1 MPPTTQQRQDA
12 GRQFGRDLDIEN
24 DTRRESGLAPLT
36 TQRAPEGTQVVE
48 TGSVPASSLAAPVSR
63 VNVPAPVENIV
74 QPARGIDAVRDN
86 LTFDIQEFRTN
97 QAQERE
103 NFQQLQALGGG
114 ESFIDARTRLTQE
127 SGMVANQTRLQDIQT
142 QLAGLSTESLG
153 TRVNIASEAG
163 ATGATSQRAMSAE
176 QSKNNVRSFGLAAE
190 ASILQGNIESA
201 RTFVNDAI
209 STIYQDRQLGRQ
221 NLIDQ
226 NNALSNILDPQRA
239 EILMQDNRRYEE
251 EIAATQRVQSAVDL
265 AMQSGSATADDV
277 KRMTD
282 PTLTDEDRL
291 ATAQGIVSRGET
303 EMRNLEIE
311 QITAQINSSNRA
323 NQGSTGTL
331 STQVIQLEDG
341 SKALVNSQTGEVIKN
356 FGNTNTSTDNLQKY
370 NTEKAVLDQ
379 NIKRVDEIL
388 SNTLGVS
395 ASTGALQQDRFGGL
409 LTGSIDAELTGAAN
423 LFRFVP
429 GIGNILG
436 SNATVTQKGDVL
448 AATSFI
454 VNNATF
460 DKLTAL
466 KADGATFGSLSD
478 PERVAIGK
486 AASDLAASAITNETG
501 EITGF
506 RGSQEAFER
515 NMGLVLQGYQAAEE
529 QLTIEFGLTSLDTT
543 EASTVWNN
551 QQ

>member
-12 GRQFGRDLDIEN
+12 GRQLGRDLDIEN

-36 TQRAPEGTQVVE
+36 TQRAPEGTRVVE

-63 VNVPAPVENIV
+63 VNVPEPVENIV
-74 QPARGIDAVRDN
+74 QPAQGIDAVRDN

-114 ESFIDARTRLTQE
+114 ESFIDTRTRLTQE

-142 QLAGLSTESLG
+142 QLAGLS
-153 TRVNIASEAG
+153 AQSEGVQVDILNRPG
-163 ATGATSQRAMSAE
+163 ATRRGNQLAMSAE
-176 QSKNNVRSFGLAAE
+176 QAKNNVRSFGLAAE

-201 RTFVNDAI
+201 RTFVNDAMT
-209 STIYQDRQLGRQ
+209 TIYQDRQLGRQ

>member
-1 MPPTTQQRQDA
+1 MPPTAKQRQDA
-12 GRQFGRDLDIEN
+12 GRQLGRDLDIEN
-24 DTRRESGLAPLT
+24 DTRRQSGLAPVT
-36 TQRAPEGTQVVE
+36 TERTPALN
-48 TGSVPASSLAAPVSR
+48 TGSIDAASLAAPVTR
-63 VNVPAPVENIV
+63 VNVPEPVQSIV
-74 QPARGIDAVRDN
+74 QPPRGIDAVRDN
-86 LTFDIQEFRTN
+86 LTFDIQEFRNN

-103 NFQQLQALGGG
+103 NFQILQAIGGG
-114 ESFIDARTRLTQE
+114 QSMQDQRTQLNDQFNIP
-127 SGMVANQTRLQDIQT
+127 ANQIRLQDIQT
-142 QLAGLSTESLG
+142 QLAGLSTQ
-153 TRVNIASEAG
+153 SEGVQVDILNRPG
-163 ATGATSQRAMSAE
+163 ATRRGNQLAMSAE
-176 QSKNNVRSFGLAAE
+176 QAKNNVRSYGLAAE

-201 RTFVNDAI
+201 RTFVNDAMT
-209 STIYQDRQLGRQ
+209 TIYQDRQLGRQ

-239 EILMQDNRRYEE
+239 EILQQDNRRYEE

-265 AMQSGSATADDV
+265 AMQSGATADDV

-454 VNNATF
+454 ENNATF

>member
-114 ESFIDARTRLTQE
+114 ESFIDTRTRLTQE

-142 QLAGLSTESLG
+142 QLAGLS
-153 TRVNIASEAG
+153 AQSEGVQVDILNRPG
-163 ATGATSQRAMSAE
+163 ATRRGNQLAMSAE
-176 QSKNNVRSFGLAAE
+176 QAKNNVRSFGLAAE

-201 RTFVNDAI
+201 RTFVNDAMT
-209 STIYQDRQLGRQ
+209 TIYQDRQLGRQ

-265 AMQSGSATADDV
+265 AMQSGATADDV

>member
-239 EILMQDNRRYEE
+239 EILQQDNRRYEE

-265 AMQSGSATADDV
+265 AMQSGATADDV

-291 ATAQGIVSRGET
+291 ATAQGIVARGATQDRALDIQAQESQLATQAAQRANIFDQISSRKVAAREKASAQT
-303 EMRNLEIE
+303 EAGQEAADKKVADSEQALEIKRLAE
-311 QITAQINSSNRA
+311 ELGAQPGGAGAVGFGLGKSVRGAIPFASGDAFAGTNRADFEALAGRLANLLTLDNLDLMSGVLSETDIKILETSGSNLKNFDMSEEAYTNEVRRIISVMDRTIENNGITADQARFYGVA
-323 NQGSTGTL
+323 NDEEL
-331 STQVIQLEDG
+331 S
-341 SKALVNSQTGEVIKN
+341 
-356 FGNTNTSTDNLQKY
+356 
-370 NTEKAVLDQ
+370 
-379 NIKRVDEIL
+379 EIDL
-388 SNTLGVS
+388 IFN
-395 ASTGALQQDRFGGL
+395 
-409 LTGSIDAELTGAAN
+409 AE
-423 LFRFVP
+423 
-429 GIGNILG
+429 
-436 SNATVTQKGDVL
+436 
-448 AATSFI
+448 
-454 VNNATF
+454 
-460 DKLTAL
+460 
-466 KADGATFGSLSD
+466 
-478 PERVAIGK
+478 
-486 AASDLAASAITNETG
+486 
-501 EITGF
+501 
-506 RGSQEAFER
+506 
-515 NMGLVLQGYQAAEE
+515 
-529 QLTIEFGLTSLDTT
+529 
-543 EASTVWNN
+543 
-551 QQ
+551 